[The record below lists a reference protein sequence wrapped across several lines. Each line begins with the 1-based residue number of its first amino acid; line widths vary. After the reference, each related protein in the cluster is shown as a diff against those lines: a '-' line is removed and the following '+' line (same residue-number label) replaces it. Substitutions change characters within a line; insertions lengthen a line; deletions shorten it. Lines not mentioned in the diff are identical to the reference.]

1 MPDTDCIFCKVAA
14 GEIPSNTV
22 YKDEHVTA
30 FRDLN
35 PQAPTHVLVI
45 PNTHVPD
52 VSGLADAQLSLEMLR
67 ACATV
72 AEQEGL
78 RSGYRIVTNS
88 GPDAGQTVQHLHWH
102 VLGGRKLGWPP
113 G

>member
-1 MPDTDCIFCKVAA
+1 MAETDCIFCKIAS
-14 GEIPSNTV
+14 GEIPGTIV
-22 YKDEHVTA
+22 YKDEHVTG

-45 PNTHVPD
+45 PNRHVAAIGELD
-52 VSGLADAQLSLEMLR
+52 DADLGLRLMR
-67 ACATV
+67 AAVTV
-72 AEQEGL
+72 AQQEGL
-78 RSGYRIVTNS
+78 AGGYRLVTNV